1 MTDDRN
7 VEVLIRFRDVEKKI
21 VGDVDT
27 VGRELYAFFSSILPA
42 FDLASKISLTIDT
55 QKFLESCQGVFAV
68 TPEGVA
74 AIGGVEALSDRELV
88 LFHLARAHFGFLTKS
103 YQIDTARIGDLIE
116 RTKSGAGTIAGRL
129 SELCSEGLA
138 ERMGK
143 GEYRATTVGLD
154 HFLTTVATKVK
165 TEKRSDSK

>member
-1 MTDDRN
+1 MTDDEN
-7 VEVLIRFRDVEKKI
+7 VEVLIKFRDIEKKI

-27 VGRELYAFFSSILPA
+27 VARELYAFFSGILPP
-42 FDLASKISLTIDT
+42 FDLATKISLSVDT
-55 QKFLESCQGVFAV
+55 QEFLESCQGIFAF

-74 AIGGVEALSDRELV
+74 VIGGVEPLSDRELV
-88 LFHLARAHFGFLTKS
+88 LLHLARTRFGFLTKT
-103 YQIDTARIGDLIE
+103 YQTDTVRIGDLIE

-143 GEYRATTVGLD
+143 GEYRATTVGLN
-154 HFLTTVATKVK
+154 HFLTVVASKVVIQ
-165 TEKRSDSK
+165 EERDSK

>member
-7 VEVLIRFRDVEKKI
+7 VEVLVKFRGVEKKI

-27 VGRELYAFFSSILPA
+27 VVRELYAFFSGIFPA
-42 FDLASKISLTIDT
+42 FSLAAKISLTVDT
-55 QKFLESCQGVFAV
+55 QTFLESCQGIFAV

-74 AIGGVEALSDRELV
+74 VIGGVETLSDRELV
-88 LFHLARAHFGFLTKS
+88 LLHLARAHFGFLTKK
-103 YQIDTARIGDLIE
+103 YQSDTVRIGDLID

-154 HFLTTVATKVK
+154 HFLTVVASKVK
-165 TEKRSDSK
+165 TEKGSDSK